1 FSRMEKKALGKGL
14 QALLPEK
21 KTLAWKVERD
31 GEAISMVAL
40 NQIIPNRYQPRTIFV
55 EDDIEGLAQS
65 IKEHGVLQ
73 PIIIRRKGDGI
84 YELIA
89 GERRVRAATLA
100 GLSTIPALVRNSND
114 EKALALALVENIQ
127 RQNLN
132 PMEEAK
138 AYSRLLGEFGLTQD
152 LVARSVGKDRSS
164 VANILRLL
172 ALPKEIQQFIE
183 SGALSLGHAKVLA
196 GISSASTQLHI
207 AKRIVSEHLSVRQ
220 TEQVVAGSKNG
231 GSAKRS
237 KVGPNK
243 FHHLE
248 DQLRKHFGT
257 KVQVKTRARGGQ
269 LIIQFYSDEELDRV
283 TALILE

>member
-1 FSRMEKKALGKGL
+1 MEKKALGKGL

-21 KTLAWKVERD
+21 KTLVWKVEQD
-31 GEAISMVAL
+31 GQAISMIAL
-40 NQIIPNRYQPRTIFV
+40 KQIIPNRYQPRTVFV
-55 EDDIEGLAQS
+55 EDELEGLARS

-73 PIIIRRKGDGI
+73 PIVVRRKGDGV

-89 GERRVRAATLA
+89 GERRLRAATIA

-114 EKALALALVENIQ
+114 EKSLALALVENIQ

-138 AYSRLLGEFGLTQD
+138 AYSRLMGEFGLTQD
-152 LVARSVGKDRSS
+152 LVASSVGKDRSS
-164 VANILRLL
+164 IANILRLL
-172 ALPKEIQQFIE
+172 ALPKEVQQFIE
-183 SGALSLGHAKVLA
+183 SGALSLGHAKILA
-196 GISSASTQLHI
+196 GISTPGTQLQI
-207 AKRIVSEHLSVRQ
+207 AKRIVSEQLSVRQ
-220 TEQVVAGSKNG
+220 TEQLVAGQKSG
-231 GSAKRS
+231 GSAKHP
-237 KVGPNK
+237 KNEPNK

-257 KVQVKTRARGGQ
+257 KVQVKTGARGGQ
-269 LIIQFYSDEELDRV
+269 LVIQYYSDEELDRV

>member
-1 FSRMEKKALGKGL
+1 MEKKALGKGL

-21 KTLAWKVERD
+21 KTLVWKVED
-31 GEAISMVAL
+31 DSQAVSTVAL
-40 NQIIPNRYQPRTIFV
+40 KQIIPNRYQPRTIFV
-55 EDDIEGLAQS
+55 EDHLDELAES

-73 PIIIRRKGDGI
+73 PIVVRRKGDGV

-89 GERRVRAATLA
+89 GERRFRAATLA

-114 EKALALALVENIQ
+114 EKSLALALVENIQ

-138 AYSRLLGEFGLTQD
+138 AYSRLMGEFGLTQD
-152 LVARSVGKDRSS
+152 LVASSVGKDRSS
-164 VANILRLL
+164 IANILRLL
-172 ALPKEIQQFIE
+172 ALQKEVQEFIE
-183 SGALSLGHAKVLA
+183 SGQLSLGHAKVLA
-196 GISSASTQLHI
+196 GITTPSTQLQI

-220 TEQVVAGSKNG
+220 TEQLIAGKKSTGSTKNSK
-231 GSAKRS
+231 SL
-237 KVGPNK
+237 PNK
-243 FHHLE
+243 FNHLE

-257 KVQVKTRARGGQ
+257 KVQVKTGARGGQ
-269 LIIQFYSDEELDRV
+269 LVIQYFSDEELDRV

>member
-1 FSRMEKKALGKGL
+1 MEKKALGKGL

-21 KTLAWKVERD
+21 KTLVWKVEQD
-31 GEAISMVAL
+31 GHAISMVAL
-40 NQIIPNRYQPRTIFV
+40 KQIIPNRYQPRTIFV
-55 EDDIEGLAQS
+55 DDELEGLAQS

-73 PIIIRRKGDGI
+73 PIVVRRKGDGM

-89 GERRVRAATLA
+89 GERRLRAATLA

-114 EKALALALVENIQ
+114 EKSLALALVENIQ

-138 AYSRLLGEFGLTQD
+138 AYSRLMGEFGLTQD
-152 LVARSVGKDRSS
+152 LVASSVGKDRSS
-164 VANILRLL
+164 IANILRLL
-172 ALPKEIQQFIE
+172 ALPKEVQHFIE
-183 SGALSLGHAKVLA
+183 SGVLSLGHAKVIA
-196 GISSASTQLHI
+196 GISSASTQLQI
-207 AKRIVSEHLSVRQ
+207 AKKIVSEQLSVRQ
-220 TEQVVAGSKNG
+220 TEQLVAGNKRG
-231 GSAKRS
+231 GSARHPK
-237 KVGPNK
+237 GETNK

-257 KVQVKTRARGGQ
+257 KVQVKTGARGGQ
-269 LIIQFYSDEELDRV
+269 LVIHYYSDEELDRV

>member
-1 FSRMEKKALGKGL
+1 MEKKALGKGL

-21 KTLAWKVERD
+21 KTLVWKVEQE
-31 GEAISMVAL
+31 GQAISMVAL
-40 NQIIPNRYQPRTIFV
+40 KQIIPNRYQPRTIFV
-55 EDDIEGLAQS
+55 EDELEGLAQS

-73 PIIIRRKGDGI
+73 PIVVRRKGDGV

-89 GERRVRAATLA
+89 GERRLRAATLA

-114 EKALALALVENIQ
+114 EKSLALALVENIQ

-138 AYSRLLGEFGLTQD
+138 AYSRLMGEFGLTQD
-152 LVARSVGKDRSS
+152 LVASSVGKDRSS
-164 VANILRLL
+164 IANLLRLL
-172 ALPKEIQQFIE
+172 TLPKEVQQFIE

-196 GISSASTQLHI
+196 GVSSPSTQLQI
-207 AKRIVSEHLSVRQ
+207 AKRIVSEQLSVRQ
-220 TEQVVAGSKNG
+220 TEQLIGGQKSGRSSKHLKVV
-231 GSAKRS
+231 
-237 KVGPNK
+237 PNK

-257 KVQVKTRARGGQ
+257 KVQVKAAAKGGQ
-269 LIIQFYSDEELDRV
+269 LIIHYYSDEELDRV
-283 TALILE
+283 SAIILE

>member
-1 FSRMEKKALGKGL
+1 MEKKALGKGL

-21 KTLAWKVERD
+21 KTLVWKVERD

-40 NQIIPNRYQPRTIFV
+40 NQIIPNRYQPRTVFV
-55 EDDIEGLAQS
+55 EDEIEGLAKS
-65 IKEHGVLQ
+65 IKDHGVLQ
-73 PIIIRRKGDGI
+73 PIIIRRKGDGV

-89 GERRVRAATLA
+89 GERRLRAATRA

-138 AYSRLLGEFGLTQD
+138 AYSRLMGEFGLTQD
-152 LVARSVGKDRSS
+152 LVASSVGKDRSS
-164 VANILRLL
+164 IANILRLL
-172 ALPKEIQQFIE
+172 GLPKEIQQFIE

-196 GISSASTQLHI
+196 GISSASMQLHI

-220 TEQVVAGSKNG
+220 TEQLVARPKNG
-231 GSAKRS
+231 VSAKLT
-237 KVGPNK
+237 KAVPNQ

-257 KVQVKTRARGGQ
+257 KVQVKTGARGGQ
-269 LIIQFYSDEELDRV
+269 LVIQYYSDEELDRV

>member
-1 FSRMEKKALGKGL
+1 MEKKALGKGI

-21 KTLAWKVERD
+21 KTLVWKVGQD
-31 GEAISMVAL
+31 GQAISMVAL
-40 NQIIPNRYQPRTIFV
+40 KQIIPNRYQPRTTFV
-55 EDDIEGLAQS
+55 EDELEGLAQS

-73 PIIIRRKGDGI
+73 PIVVRRKGDGV

-89 GERRVRAATLA
+89 GERRLRAATIA

-114 EKALALALVENIQ
+114 EKSLALALVENIQ

-138 AYSRLLGEFGLTQD
+138 AYSRLMGEFGLTQD
-152 LVARSVGKDRSS
+152 LVASSVGKDRSS
-164 VANILRLL
+164 IANILRLL
-172 ALPKEIQQFIE
+172 VLPKEVQQFIE

-196 GISSASTQLHI
+196 GISTPSTQLQI
-207 AKRIVSEHLSVRQ
+207 GKRIVSEQLSVRQ
-220 TEQVVAGSKNG
+220 TEQLVAGQKSRD
-231 GSAKRS
+231 SAKHP
-237 KVGPNK
+237 KKNEPNK

-257 KVQVKTRARGGQ
+257 KVQVKTGARGGQ
-269 LIIQFYSDEELDRV
+269 LLIQYYSDEELDRI

>member
-1 FSRMEKKALGKGL
+1 MEKKALGKGL

-21 KTLAWKVERD
+21 KTLVWKVERD

-40 NQIIPNRYQPRTIFV
+40 NHIIPNRYQPRTIFV
-55 EDDIEGLAQS
+55 EDEIEGLAKS

-73 PIIIRRKGDGI
+73 PIIIRRKGDGV

-89 GERRVRAATLA
+89 GERRLRAATLA
-100 GLSTIPALVRNSND
+100 GLSTIPALVRNSSD
-114 EKALALALVENIQ
+114 EKSLALALVENIQ

-138 AYSRLLGEFGLTQD
+138 AYSRLMGEFGLTQD
-152 LVARSVGKDRSS
+152 LVASSVGKDRSS
-164 VANILRLL
+164 IANILRLL
-172 ALPKEIQQFIE
+172 GLPKEIQQFIE
-183 SGALSLGHAKVLA
+183 SGALSLGHAKVIA
-196 GISSASTQLHI
+196 GIPSASMQLHI

-220 TEQVVAGSKNG
+220 TEQVVAGPKNG
-231 GSAKRS
+231 GSSKRS
-237 KVGPNK
+237 KTVANQ

-248 DQLRKHFGT
+248 DQLRRHFGT
-257 KVQVKTRARGGQ
+257 KVQVKTGARGGQ
-269 LIIQFYSDEELDRV
+269 LIIQYYSDEELDRV